1 MRKAT
6 VYTCEFCGKEF
17 DNAYEC
23 GLCEESHV
31 ESYESS
37 SIEEL
42 IETIDDLGRR
52 AYDYRI
58 NNSVMGIPVH
68 SFENLMGEVA
78 KRLEK
83 VKEK

>member
-1 MRKAT
+1 MRKVT

-37 SIEEL
+37 SNEEL
-42 IETIDDLGRR
+42 IEIIHSLGER

-58 NNSVMGIPVH
+58 GSSVMGMHIN
-68 SFENLMGEVA
+68 SFYNLMREVV
-78 KRLEK
+78 KRL
-83 VKEK
+83 KEVEE

>member
-1 MRKAT
+1 MRKNT

-37 SIEEL
+37 SNEEL
-42 IETIDDLGRR
+42 IEIIHSLGER

-58 NNSVMGIPVH
+58 GSSVMGMHIN
-68 SFENLMGEVA
+68 SFYNLMREVV
-78 KRLEK
+78 KRLKEVEEK
-83 VKEK
+83 

>member
-1 MRKAT
+1 MRKNT

-37 SIEEL
+37 SNEEL
-42 IETIDDLGRR
+42 IEIIHSLGER

-58 NNSVMGIPVH
+58 GSSVMGMHIN
-68 SFENLMGEVA
+68 SFYNLMREVV
-78 KRLEK
+78 KRL
-83 VKEK
+83 KEVEE

>member
-31 ESYESS
+31 ESYERSS
-37 SIEEL
+37 NKEL
-42 IETIDDLGRR
+42 IKMIHSLGER
-52 AYDYRI
+52 AYDHRI
-58 NNSVMGIPVH
+58 GSSVMGMHIN
-68 SFENLMGEVA
+68 SFYNLMREVV
-78 KRLEK
+78 KRL
-83 VKEK
+83 KEVEE

>member
-37 SIEEL
+37 SNEEL
-42 IETIDDLGRR
+42 TEMIDYFRR
-52 AYDYRI
+52 CAYDCRI
-58 NNSVMGIPVH
+58 NNSFTGILVQ
-68 SFENLMGEVA
+68 SFKDLRGEMK
-78 KRLEK
+78 KRLKKVDEK
-83 VKEK
+83 

>member
-1 MRKAT
+1 MRKVT

-37 SIEEL
+37 SNEEL
-42 IETIDDLGRR
+42 IEIIHSLGER

-58 NNSVMGIPVH
+58 GSSVMGIPVR
-68 SFENLMGEVA
+68 SFENLMGEVE
-78 KRLEK
+78 KRLKK
-83 VKEK
+83 VEE

>member
-1 MRKAT
+1 MRKNT

-23 GLCEESHV
+23 GLCEDSHV

-37 SIEEL
+37 SNEEL
-42 IETIDDLGRR
+42 IEMIDYLGRS

-58 NNSVMGIPVH
+58 NDSVMGIPVR
-68 SFENLMGEVA
+68 SFENLMGEVE
-78 KRLEK
+78 KRLKKVDEK
-83 VKEK
+83 